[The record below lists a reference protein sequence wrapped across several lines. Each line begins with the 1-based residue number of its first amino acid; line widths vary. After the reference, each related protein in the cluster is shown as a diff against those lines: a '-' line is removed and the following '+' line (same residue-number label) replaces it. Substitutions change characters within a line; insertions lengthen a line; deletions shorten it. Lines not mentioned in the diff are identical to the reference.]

1 MPAKRREAKECYV
14 YIQLP
19 NSMDV
24 VTCGRFQHMPMP
36 REEGVGR
43 FIYGRSYLARRDAV
57 PLDPYNL
64 PLREGWRETARLGGV
79 FGAIRD
85 AAPDAWGSRVIERAL
100 GRVDLTIL
108 DYLLHS
114 PEDRAGALS
123 FGWGT
128 VPPPPVRP
136 FNRVIQLP
144 ALLDAA
150 SALEALEAGQPISPQ
165 LQDQLAHL
173 LDLTSIGLGGAR
185 PKNVVEDAEG
195 LWVAKF
201 PSQSDRWN
209 NASVEGALL
218 ALAGQCGIRVPPTRI
233 ETVGTKRVLF
243 VKRFDRTLVAGA
255 PTQPNR
261 YLRSRRVSAL
271 TVLNAEETAASAAD
285 WSYVLLADELQRW
298 SARPRDDKRELF
310 RRMVF
315 NALVSNLDD
324 HPRNHALVA
333 PGNEFCLSPAYD
345 ITPSRTQSRD
355 RRDLAMICGS
365 RGRAATRTNLVSHVR
380 RFAMTTEEAHALI
393 DEMKGIVAGEWQNE
407 LHRHAGSAADAD
419 AIRHAFNYPG
429 FEYDVDA
436 VDGDNPR

>member
-1 MPAKRREAKECYV
+1 MAAKRREVKECYV
-14 YIQLP
+14 YLQMP

-24 VTCGRFQHMPMP
+24 VTCGRFQHTPMS
-36 REEGVGR
+36 RDEGVGR
-43 FIYGRSYLARRDAV
+43 FTYGRSYLARADAV

-64 PLREGWRETARLGGV
+64 PLREGWRETARLGGA

-123 FGWGT
+123 FGLGT
-128 VPPPPVRP
+128 VPPAPVRP
-136 FNRVIQLP
+136 FNRAIQLP
-144 ALLDAA
+144 ELLEAA
-150 SALEALEAGQPISPQ
+150 SALEAVEAGEQISTR
-165 LQDQLAHL
+165 LQNQLANL

-185 PKNVVEDAEG
+185 PKNVVEDDEG

-201 PSQSDRWN
+201 PSRSDRWN
-209 NASVEGALL
+209 NASVEGAMLSL
-218 ALAGQCGIRVPPTRI
+218 AAQCGIRVPPIRI

-243 VKRFDRTLVAGA
+243 VKRFDRTLVASA
-255 PTQPNR
+255 PSQPNR
-261 YLRSRRVSAL
+261 YWRSRMVSAL
-271 TVLNAEETAASAAD
+271 TVLNAEDTAVSAAD

-298 SARPRDDKRELF
+298 TAKPRDDKRELF

-324 HPRNHALVA
+324 HPRNHALIA
-333 PGNEFCLSPAYD
+333 TGDAFCLSPAYD
-345 ITPSRTQSRD
+345 ITPSRTQSPD
-355 RRDLAMICGS
+355 RRDLAMICGL
-365 RGRAATRTNLVSHVR
+365 RGRAATRANLVSQVK
-380 RFAMTTEEAHALI
+380 RFAMTSEEAHALI
-393 DEMKGIVAGEWQNE
+393 NEMKAVVASEWENH
-407 LHRHAGSAADAD
+407 LRRHAGRSTDAD

-436 VDGDNPR
+436 AG